1 MWTAGIVC
9 VISCAVLRVSRP
21 LGSHERAAWLLP
33 AGCRMHTSKPSLR
46 RPCPCALFLRRRAL
60 THGADAASKMSAQLD
75 PAKRYAVQA
84 EALAP
89 AGSSS
94 GNSGSVAACNGG
106 TGGSSKEGR
115 RTRSPP
121 ATPSPAA
128 DSPAAVV
135 SPPVGRRTWLAEGVG
150 ENNKVK

>member
-1 MWTAGIVC
+1 
-9 VISCAVLRVSRP
+9 
-21 LGSHERAAWLLP
+21 
-33 AGCRMHTSKPSLR
+33 
-46 RPCPCALFLRRRAL
+46 
-60 THGADAASKMSAQLD
+60 MSAQLD

-84 EALAP
+84 DALAP

-106 TGGSSKEGR
+106 TGGNSKEGK

-128 DSPAAVV
+128 DSPAVV

-150 ENNKVK
+150 ENTKTK